1 MPDTFVKNNLSIV
14 ISFIVAVF
22 TAGGI
27 FAEFT
32 ALKDEIHLVHDRLDE
47 KILVITKIEDRILEL
62 EKQLEYE
69 RGFLEAN
76 KKIFNSIKSINSKT
90 VNNYFFDNI
99 AICVL
104 KITINQNE
112 IIDVVDIV
120 EFDDEGKILNITAYK
135 G

>member
-1 MPDTFVKNNLSIV
+1 MPDAFVKNNLSIV

-76 KKIFNSIKSINSKT
+76 KKIN
-90 VNNYFFDNI
+90 
-99 AICVL
+99 
-104 KITINQNE
+104 
-112 IIDVVDIV
+112 
-120 EFDDEGKILNITAYK
+120 
-135 G
+135 

>member
-47 KILVITKIEDRILEL
+47 KILVITKLEGRILKV

-69 RGFLEAN
+69 RGFLEAR
-76 KKIFNSIKSINSKT
+76 KK
-90 VNNYFFDNI
+90 NN
-99 AICVL
+99 
-104 KITINQNE
+104 
-112 IIDVVDIV
+112 
-120 EFDDEGKILNITAYK
+120 
-135 G
+135 

>member
-47 KILVITKIEDRILEL
+47 KIIVIAEIEDRILEL

-76 KKIFNSIKSINSKT
+76 KKIN
-90 VNNYFFDNI
+90 
-99 AICVL
+99 
-104 KITINQNE
+104 
-112 IIDVVDIV
+112 
-120 EFDDEGKILNITAYK
+120 
-135 G
+135 